1 MSDIHNNSLAYGPYK
16 NFVFNPQTSSFGA
29 LEVPSGMRP
38 VSSFRGSSKPLLTMP
53 YGPGGQWLAG
63 SHEGAASSGEAMFGS
78 SVSDHNVTQS
88 GYLSLWD
95 AQPRSLPPSWNPLL
109 LQGGNVYKQR
119 DNSPLLSSVVPVS
132 SFGRVR
138 RVSKVTKAKNVKSA
152 VKKTKANTK
161 TKKKT
166 NTKAKRQ

>member
-29 LEVPSGMRP
+29 LEVPNGMRP
-38 VSSFRGSSKPLLTMP
+38 VSSFRGSSRPLLTMP

-63 SHEGAASSGEAMFGS
+63 RHEGAASSGEAMFGSS

-95 AQPRSLPPSWNPLL
+95 AQPRSMPPSWNPML

-119 DNSPLLSSVVPVS
+119 ENSPLLSSVVPVS

-138 RVSKVTKAKNVKSA
+138 RVSKVSKTKKVSSKKPVRKTKAKT
-152 VKKTKANTK
+152 KTKA
-161 TKKKT
+161 KK
-166 NTKAKRQ
+166 A